1 MNHRKQNNSL
11 WYRIELTMLLIA
23 TFFIIS
29 TVATFAR
36 YRSEIQKD
44 IAYSV
49 RVPDQI
55 CLGTIEMVPEDVL
68 QEDPEELP
76 SDATDQPGSTEEITS
91 ATEGIELAEETLPV
105 SLKETF
111 VPSDGINWEVQ
122 NGVARLEFAV
132 ANGNAEDN
140 FSERDQMFAVRLIGS
155 LGVFN
160 GTEIAKVQL
169 VRSLSENPED
179 TELLEAT
186 VTQINKE
193 TPLYTAFGEGW
204 IFTFLDEQGEELL
217 WRLNGGSFNFTEVT
231 ITIENA
237 RMTDPSL
244 LQLQV
249 VANP

>member
-1 MNHRKQNNSL
+1 MNHRKQNL
-11 WYRIELTMLLIA
+11 FMWYMMGLTMLLIA
-23 TFFIIS
+23 VFFVIAS
-29 TVATFAR
+29 GTAFAR

-44 IAYSV
+44 IQYSV

-55 CLGTIEMVPEDVL
+55 CLGTIEMLPDAAV
-68 QEDPEELP
+68 EE
-76 SDATDQPGSTEEITS
+76 TEESQDGTDGEANS
-91 ATEGIELAEETLPV
+91 AEGSNPDEETLP
-105 SLKETF
+105 LKETF
-111 VPSDGINWEVQ
+111 VPSDSICWEME
-122 NGVARLEFAV
+122 NGMARLEFAV
-132 ANGNAEDN
+132 ANGNAQDR
-140 FSERDQMFAVRLIGS
+140 FSVRNQTFVVRLIGS

-160 GTEIAKVQL
+160 GTDIAKVQL
-169 VRSLSENPED
+169 VRSSSENPEES
-179 TELLEAT
+179 ELLEAT

-217 WRLNGGSFNFTEVT
+217 WRLNGGSFHFTKVT

-237 RMTDPSL
+237 GMTDPSL